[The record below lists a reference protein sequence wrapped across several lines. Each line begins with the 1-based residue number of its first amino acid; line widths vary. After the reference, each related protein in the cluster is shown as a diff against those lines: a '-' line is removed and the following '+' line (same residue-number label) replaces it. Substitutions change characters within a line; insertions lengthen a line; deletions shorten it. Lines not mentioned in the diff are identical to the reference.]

1 MGDRFKIAPSWYD
14 RITISNYLSQQL
26 ATESIMAQTI
36 QPPDSNSESVLS
48 LETAITDLKQKQ
60 DLGKRY
66 YAAWWL
72 GKFRVKAEK
81 AINALLEALEDG
93 EDRSPDGGY
102 PLRRNAAKALGKLG
116 DHRVVPALI
125 NCLDCDD
132 YYVRESAAQA
142 LEMLGDTQA
151 IPPLMKLLEEAI
163 AEGELLSLAMETIAD
178 KPHLIQP
185 YEAIIEAL
193 GTLAASEAIFLIQP
207 FLRHSLPKIQYAA
220 ARAMYQLTQ
229 DSQYGEILIQALK
242 GDKLQ
247 LRRSA
252 LMDLG
257 AVGYVKAGSA
267 IAETLAENS
276 LKLISLKGLLEYQ
289 VNQDSPSSLTLSP
302 TSRELIDLMDSLL

>member
-1 MGDRFKIAPSWYD
+1 MYQETEQFNSD
-14 RITISNYLSQQL
+14 SQSPL
-26 ATESIMAQTI
+26 T
-36 QPPDSNSESVLS
+36 
-48 LETAITDLKQKQ
+48 LETAIADLQQK
-60 DLGKRY
+60 DNLGKRY

-72 GKFRVKAEK
+72 GKFRAKEEI
-81 AINALLEALEDG
+81 AINTLVEALEDD

-116 DHRVVPALI
+116 DTRVVPALI

-142 LEMLGDTQA
+142 LEMLGDSRA
-151 IPPLMKLLEEAI
+151 ISPLMKLLEDAVGED
-163 AEGELLSLAMETIAD
+163 ELLPLATERIEG

-193 GTLAASEAIFLIQP
+193 GTLNALEAISLITP
-207 FLRHSLPKIQYAA
+207 FLKHSFPKIQYAS

-229 DSQYGEILIQALK
+229 DTQYGEILVEALK
-242 GDKLQ
+242 GDELQ

-257 AVGYVKAGSA
+257 AVGYVAGGKA

-289 VNQDSPSSLTLSP
+289 VNQDDQSTLNISA
-302 TSRELIDLMDSLL
+302 TSIELMDLMDSLL